1 MIYSAWL
8 LGDSV
13 IYAVSYNYTLASCTI
28 HCSMHTCGEK
38 VIVGIDSVVTFAVS
52 KIVSDDFREGGAIR
66 ASQGEVAGDIAG
78 RGHDA
83 SKCQKQ
89 GKAKADKLL
98 SLSLSVLTA
107 HVRPR
112 CLPTAAAVR
121 RNDFRSSKVALHAVG
136 SLRHYISKKTHFRL
150 RFP

>member
-28 HCSMHTCGEK
+28 HCSMHTCGEE

-89 GKAKADKLL
+89 GKAKTDKLSLTL
-98 SLSLSVLTA
+98 SLCAKRAAGSCRVSPHSLS
-107 HVRPR
+107 
-112 CLPTAAAVR
+112 
-121 RNDFRSSKVALHAVG
+121 G
-136 SLRHYISKKTHFRL
+136 IS
-150 RFP
+150 P